1 MQCYTWSYFKLV
13 FIVFLLAMST
23 GCADV
28 RLMKKVNVLDAA
40 FKATMNGDDDL
51 AISLFTKSLK
61 LDPKDG
67 MVYTCRANALYATGD
82 YDRAIADYTKAVELN
97 KSMYY
102 LIHSYTCRG
111 KCWYKKGQ
119 YGQAI
124 SDYDRALKHDFNQ
137 LLHTNKIMLSQD
149 LYLQRSLAYEKLG
162 QLDKA
167 IEDADRAYDIAP
179 GNAEARR
186 RKDEV
191 QKVLQQ
197 QGAFSGRYD
206 ARVSLD
212 IENVIVKPSIVHAG
226 SRFDL
231 IIEYSVF
238 DSSVKTDEVPLHL
251 TYRILKDGEV
261 LFTAKPKQ
269 VLGVSGTS
277 RAWVVH
283 LTGGD
288 QKGQY
293 SIQVM
298 LAYKNKMKGQTVVFT
313 IE

>member
-283 LTGGD
+283 LTASDRQG
-288 QKGQY
+288 KY
-293 SIQVM
+293 SIEVM
-298 LAYKNKMKGQTVVFT
+298 LAYKNKMKGQSVDFT
-313 IE
+313 ID